1 MLEQYLAGERS
12 LPPDLKT
19 LHDGGYLSE
28 PGTCVC
34 PTRSGPAVSPEAFR
48 TDYLY
53 TVEND
58 IVTLADKPDNH
69 PHGFVNKI
77 SFPLSNP

>member
-1 MLEQYLAGERS
+1 MTADICRS
-12 LPPDLKT
+12 RAPA
-19 LHDGGYLSE
+19 SAR
-28 PGTCVC
+28 PGPVR
-34 PTRSGPAVSPEAFR
+34 PLRREAFR

-77 SFPLSNP
+77 SFPLSSP